1 MAAARHSH
9 VLMGGNAMVHTKGI
23 AWKVKFLLILGAVAV
38 WAAPVMGA
46 GAWAADDNPMAGL
59 KEAKVAFDITA
70 GEPGRMLLIL
80 DTIDETRE
88 GFTRQGITPRFVLA
102 FRGPAS
108 LLTQT
113 DLSRFKPEDRETAAK
128 VAGKLKQLRGTAGIE
143 RMDQCAIAMRGQKV
157 DKAQVSPDVTIVAN
171 GWTTLV
177 GYQAKGYA
185 YIAP

>member
-1 MAAARHSH
+1 MAHK
-9 VLMGGNAMVHTKGI
+9 TGI
-23 AWKVKFLLILGAVAV
+23 AWRVALASLLLGAAMVF
-38 WAAPVMGA
+38 APVLGA
-46 GAWAADDNPMAGL
+46 PARAADDDAVAGL

-70 GEPGRMLLIL
+70 GEPKRMLLIL

-88 GFTRQGITPRFVLA
+88 GFVRRGITPRFVLT

-113 DLSRFKPEDRETAAK
+113 DPSRFKPEDRETAAK
-128 VAGKLKQLRGTAGIE
+128 VAAKLKQLRRTTGIE
-143 RMDQCAIAMRGQKV
+143 RMDQCSIAMRGQKV
-157 DKAQVSPDVTIVAN
+157 DRAQVSPDVTIVEN
-171 GWTTLV
+171 GWITLV

>member
-1 MAAARHSH
+1 MAQK
-9 VLMGGNAMVHTKGI
+9 TDI
-23 AWKVKFLLILGAVAV
+23 AGKVALAFLLGAVV
-38 WAAPVMGA
+38 VFAAPVMGA
-46 GAWAADDNPMAGL
+46 HAWAADDNPVAGL
-59 KEAKVAFDITA
+59 KEAKIAFDITA
-70 GEPGRMLLIL
+70 GEPNRMLLIL

-128 VAGKLKQLRGTAGIE
+128 VAARLKQLRGTAGIE
-143 RMDQCAIAMRGQKV
+143 RMDQCRIAMRGQKV
-157 DKAQVSPDVTIVAN
+157 DRAQVSPDVTVVEN
-171 GWTTLV
+171 GWITLV

>member
-1 MAAARHSH
+1 MTHRTG
-9 VLMGGNAMVHTKGI
+9 V
-23 AWKVKFLLILGAVAV
+23 AWKVALTLLLGTVLGLTAQL
-38 WAAPVMGA
+38 PGPR
-46 GAWAADDNPMAGL
+46 AWAADDNPVAGL

-70 GEPGRMLLIL
+70 GEPGRMLVIL

-88 GFTRQGITPRFVLA
+88 SFVRQGIAPRFVLA

-113 DLSRFKPEDRETAAK
+113 DLTRLKVEDRETAAK
-128 VAGKLKQLRGTAGIE
+128 VAAKLKALRGTPGIE
-143 RMDQCAIAMRGQKV
+143 RMDQCSLAMRTQKV
-157 DKAQVSPDVTIVAN
+157 DRAKVSPDVTVVEN
-171 GWTTLV
+171 GWITLI

>member
-1 MAAARHSH
+1 
-9 VLMGGNAMVHTKGI
+9 MVHKTGI
-23 AWKVKFLLILGAVAV
+23 AWTVMLASLLLGAAMVF
-38 WAAPVMGA
+38 APVLGA
-46 GAWAADDNPMAGL
+46 PARAADDNAVAGL

-70 GEPGRMLLIL
+70 GEPHRMLLIL

-88 GFTRQGITPRFVLA
+88 GFVRQGITPRFVLA

-128 VAGKLKQLRGTAGIE
+128 VAAKLKQLRRTAGIE
-143 RMDQCAIAMRGQKV
+143 QMDQCSIAMRGQKV
-157 DKAQVSPDVTIVAN
+157 DRAQVSPDVTIVEN
-171 GWTTLV
+171 GWITLV

>member
-1 MAAARHSH
+1 MAHRMS
-9 VLMGGNAMVHTKGI
+9 L
-23 AWKVKFLLILGAVAV
+23 AWFLLGVALLASLAVR
-38 WAAPVMGA
+38 APA
-46 GAWAADDNPMAGL
+46 GAADDNPMAGL

-70 GEPGRMLLIL
+70 GEPNRMLLIL

-88 GFTRQGITPRFVLA
+88 SLVRQGIAPRFVLA

-113 DLSRFKPEDRETAAK
+113 DLARFKPEEREAAAK
-128 VAGKLKQLRGTAGIE
+128 VAAKLRQMRGMPGIE
-143 RMDQCAIAMRGQKV
+143 RIDQCAIAMRGQKV
-157 DKAQVSPDVTIVAN
+157 DKAQVSPAVTIVEN
-171 GWTTLV
+171 GWITLV